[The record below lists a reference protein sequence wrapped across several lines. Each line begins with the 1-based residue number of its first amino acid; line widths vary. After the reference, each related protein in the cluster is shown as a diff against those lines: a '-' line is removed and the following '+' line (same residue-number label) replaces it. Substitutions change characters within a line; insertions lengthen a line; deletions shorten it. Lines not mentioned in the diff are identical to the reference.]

1 MSRGRRWCMATDV
14 VLSSLQ
20 SSSNRIVF
28 RWFLGRPQHTIEL
41 RTTHV
46 LHEQRSFPGLVSY
59 ISSTR
64 FFLATLIL
72 LYRTPSPTTPINSYP
87 SSLASLSP
95 SLGPYASGI
104 PPESH
109 FESDI
114 QMMGM
119 SMDTDSMRSEHMG
132 WDDVK
137 DSPWDMELFLDLD
150 VVC

>member
-1 MSRGRRWCMATDV
+1 MSQGRRWCMATDV
-14 VLSSLQ
+14 TLPSLQ

-41 RTTHV
+41 RTIHV
-46 LHEQRSFPGLVSY
+46 LHEQRSSPGW
-59 ISSTR
+59 
-64 FFLATLIL
+64 
-72 LYRTPSPTTPINSYP
+72 TPSPTTPINSYP

-104 PPESH
+104 LPESH

-114 QMMGM
+114 QMMGV
-119 SMDTDSMRSEHMG
+119 SMDTDSMRSEPMG
-132 WDDVK
+132 WDEVK
-137 DSPWDMELFLDLD
+137 DSPWDMKLFLDLD